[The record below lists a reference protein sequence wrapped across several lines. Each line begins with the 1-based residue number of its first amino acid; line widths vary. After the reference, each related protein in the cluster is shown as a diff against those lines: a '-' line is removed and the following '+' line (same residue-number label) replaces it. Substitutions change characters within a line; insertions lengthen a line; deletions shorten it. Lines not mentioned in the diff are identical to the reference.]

1 LNELLVKVREK
12 DVPNL
17 GHIGCIIGHMMQT
30 VTSTTLRMEPFLYQ
44 DLGRLLYGPNI
55 RRFNMFFLD
64 SLDLNS
70 LNVLSEACIPAT
82 DDAYVHRHLGS
93 VIKPTAQKRRNGL
106 QLATSEALSHSN
118 KSLDKVT
125 WATIKNILETS
136 PHRLI
141 KKYVWPAHLTV
152 YLHGERDT
160 LRGAAGSLFIMLTQ
174 SLWTILKDTYKLDPL
189 KKIDIPTLQDA
200 IRFWSLDNIQA
211 VFQSPF
217 LQAIS
222 TEGTGTAGRH
232 REDFGSEE
240 QVGLYF
246 GTGKGGGWQCL
257 KMTVGMTYVQT
268 VIAHPGADKEKQL
281 KGYLGELL
289 SACQFLPD
297 SNKSRVWTHTQGRI
311 IVNSN
316 PRYWNL
322 NAGDVAG
329 RGTTLGTSQR
339 QGPVHKGEK
348 EFMADMLR
356 MENPEITSAQ
366 LTATYKA
373 WQASKKLKEAPK
385 KAKQKTVVNCVEPR
399 VTRSKVKAVLRADDA
414 DWSPD
419 CMSDNTE

>member
-12 DVPNL
+12 DIPNL

-30 VTSTTLRMEPFLYQ
+30 VTSTTLRMEPILYQ

-55 RRFNMFFLD
+55 GRFNMFFLD

-70 LNVLSEACIPAT
+70 LNVLSEIPAT
-82 DDAYVHRHLGS
+82 DDTSVHRHLGS

-106 QLATSEALSHSN
+106 QLATSEALAHSG
-118 KSLDKVT
+118 KSLDKVP
-125 WATIKNILETS
+125 WATIKNILETD

-141 KKYVWPAHLTV
+141 QKYVWPAHLTV
-152 YLHGERDT
+152 YLHERDT
-160 LRGAAGSLFIMLTQ
+160 LRSAAGSLFIMLTQ

-189 KKIDIPTLQDA
+189 KKVDIRTLQDA
-200 IRFWSLDNIQA
+200 IRFWSLDNVQA

-222 TEGTGTAGRH
+222 TEGTGTSGRH

-297 SNKSRVWTHTQGRI
+297 SNQTRVWTHTQGRI

-322 NAGDVAG
+322 NAGEVAG

-339 QGPVHKGEK
+339 RGPVHKGEK

-356 MENPEITSAQ
+356 LENPEITAAQ
-366 LTATYKA
+366 ITATYKA

-385 KAKQKTVVNCVEPR
+385 KAKQKSLVNPSA
-399 VTRSKVKAVLRADDA
+399 TRSKVRAPRRADDA

-419 CMSDNTE
+419 YMSDYTE